1 MPPKVL
7 ESTSPSQLE
16 RIIALRF
23 EILRK
28 PWNQP
33 YESSRD
39 ELEDKSINAFI
50 ENENKNVVACGR
62 LQKNDPHT
70 AQVRYMAVD
79 AAHRGRGLGAA
90 ILSHLEERASEW
102 KITRIQL
109 QARENAVD
117 FYQSQGY
124 RIVEKSFLLWG
135 QIQHYLMEKIILEKS
150 TKADSYRL

>member
-7 ESTSPSQLE
+7 ESTAASQLE
-16 RIIALRF
+16 KIIGLRY

-33 YESSRD
+33 YESSLD
-39 ELEDKSINAFI
+39 ELEDKSINAYI
-50 ENENKNVVACGR
+50 EDENKNVVACGR
-62 LQKNDPHT
+62 LQKNDPHL

-79 AAHRGRGLGAA
+79 PAFRGKGLGAA
-90 ILSHLEERASEW
+90 ILSYLEGRASEW
-102 KITRIQL
+102 RVTRVQL

-135 QIQHYLMEKIILEKS
+135 QIQHYLMEKSLSGES
-150 TKADSYRL
+150 TKF